1 MRKHEYPGEIAKSK
15 LLLDSNYYRLKSTVL
30 MPHPTADFREL
41 CQRHHLAAT
50 HQRQLIYE
58 AVMAMPVHP
67 NPEAIYDKVKKRI
80 PSLSL
85 ATVYKNVHTFLDS
98 GVLREVSL
106 HHGSLRVEPNAQAH
120 HHLIC
125 VKCKSIIDLEE
136 SSFRPALSKEKLPR
150 GFQVKRIAID
160 VIGVCQA
167 CSSATPVSGPRSSGP
182 RFSRP
187 RSSAAPRSK
196 KNWQSASS

>member
-1 MRKHEYPGEIAKSK
+1 MHTRTE
-15 LLLDSNYYRLKSTVL
+15 
-30 MPHPTADFREL
+30 FREL
-41 CQRHHLAAT
+41 CHRHHLAAT

-67 NPEAIYDKVKKRI
+67 SPEAIYDKVKKRI
-80 PSLSL
+80 PSISL

-98 GVLREVSL
+98 GVLREVSW
-106 HHGSLRVEPNAQAH
+106 HHGSLRVELNAEAH

-125 VKCKSIIDLEE
+125 VNCKSIMDLQE
-136 SSFRPALSKEKLPR
+136 SSFKPALSKERLPR

-160 VIGVCQA
+160 VLGVCQA
-167 CSSATPVSGPRSSGP
+167 CSSGTHVSGSRS
-182 RFSRP
+182 SRP
-187 RSSAAPRSK
+187 RSSAARRSK